1 MLRGGRPEGRVYV
14 RSGHASHRVN
24 GRGPAEHFSGEMIFA
39 DPAPPSPL
47 HLRDAGDA
55 ASQREA
61 DFSSRLARRTRCAR
75 PPAAL
80 DQRGEWFSAIAAEQR
95 AFLPVRSEIAA
106 RSRAEA
112 VGN

>member
-24 GRGPAEHFSGEMIFA
+24 GRGPAEHFSGETNLA
-39 DPAPPSPL
+39 DLAPASPL
-47 HLRDAGDA
+47 HLRDAGEA
-55 ASQREA
+55 ASEREPE
-61 DFSSRLARRTRCAR
+61 FSSRLSQRTRCAR

-106 RSRAEA
+106 RSPGEA